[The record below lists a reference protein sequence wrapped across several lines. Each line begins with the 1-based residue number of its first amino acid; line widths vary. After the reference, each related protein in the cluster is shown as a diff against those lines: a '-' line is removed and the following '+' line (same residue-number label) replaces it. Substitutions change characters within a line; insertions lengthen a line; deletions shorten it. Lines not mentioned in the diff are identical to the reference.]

1 MPAGIS
7 LYSGTY
13 WAALD
18 AMVPNSNTPSIPPNT
33 PTDSI
38 DSTQPYLGT
47 VSQSIVD
54 LDGDGKL
61 DILTK
66 DNDNFFRWNQ
76 NQITYTYFH
85 WPLYNS
91 VKSGSF
97 SDKKILFPTPI
108 SVSIQL
114 EGAEIEGIGVINGTE
129 IFSLG
134 STFTLTASSKKG
146 YIFEKWSGDIAS
158 FEGTLTGTLN
168 SPLSLIA
175 HFAKDISDSD
185 GDGLSNYREVIELG
199 TNSDNNDTDG
209 DGLDDSEEVEM
220 GSNPNNSDKII
231 VDYLRGKAS
240 VTLAIEKQKSADQAR
255 KIGFEEGNATGSLF
269 VINNPNQFELFSQDQ
284 LDSAVQLASMNG
296 TNSGI
301 KQGENRVIG
310 NPQEYSLVSKSEY
323 DSKVEELIESISN
336 DNTPY
341 TSGWFYVSSR
351 GWIFRIKK
359 FFHTSLTP

>member
-1 MPAGIS
+1 
-7 LYSGTY
+7 
-13 WAALD
+13 
-18 AMVPNSNTPSIPPNT
+18 
-33 PTDSI
+33 
-38 DSTQPYLGT
+38 
-47 VSQSIVD
+47 
-54 LDGDGKL
+54 
-61 DILTK
+61 
-66 DNDNFFRWNQ
+66 
-76 NQITYTYFH
+76 
-85 WPLYNS
+85 
-91 VKSGSF
+91 
-97 SDKKILFPTPI
+97 
-108 SVSIQL
+108 
-114 EGAEIEGIGVINGTE
+114 
-129 IFSLG
+129 
-134 STFTLTASSKKG
+134 
-146 YIFEKWSGDIAS
+146 
-158 FEGTLTGTLN
+158 
-168 SPLSLIA
+168 
-175 HFAKDISDSD
+175 
-185 GDGLSNYREVIELG
+185 
-199 TNSDNNDTDG
+199 
-209 DGLDDSEEVEM
+209 M

-351 GWIFRIKK
+351 GWIFSNQEVFPY
-359 FFHTSLTP
+359 FFDSLTSSWMYFQSGQEKPTFYHYDDKIWIVID